1 MRWIVGRGLRAPRL
15 MLGIAVLLI
24 VAGVVQLRSAP
35 VDVLPEFQPPTV
47 EVQTEALGLS
57 AAEVEQFITVP
68 LEQDLLNGVA
78 FLQDIRSASL
88 PGLSS
93 IEMVFEPGTDLL
105 DARQV
110 VQERLAQAQG
120 ALPPVQTRPSQMLQ
134 PLSSTSRVMMIALSS
149 ENLSQIDLSLLTRW
163 TIGPKLL
170 GVSGVAN
177 VAVWGF
183 RDRQLQVLVDPS
195 RLEQQG
201 TSLQDVID
209 ATANAQFVCPLTFE
223 ECSTPGTGG
232 IIETPNQRV
241 GVQYVPV
248 TATPEDLA
256 HVPVEGGNGPITL
269 GDVATIAEDHQVLIG
284 DAVGPDLLL
293 VVQKFPHANT
303 LEVTSGLDDAL
314 EALRPGLADV
324 RFDTSIYR
332 PASYIE
338 TSSGNLATALILGG
352 ILALVALGLM
362 LFNWRGIAVAL
373 VSIAA
378 SLGTAFVVLSL
389 TDASLNAMTI
399 AGLVTALIVIVDEA
413 VVSADASLTLLRERH
428 DGAVPVR
435 RLIWDAT
442 MEMRRPASY
451 ASLIAIV
458 ALVPTLFTENGF
470 GTFFPPIATS
480 YAIAVV
486 AAMLVAL
493 LITPALTVT
502 LGAGAG
508 LSPVERRATAWYR
521 GRLSSLV
528 RTPAVAAIVA
538 GALVVAGLIALPTL
552 QRETV
557 PAFKDTNLLVHVSG
571 APSTSLGEM
580 QRVST
585 RMAEELRSVSGVA
598 DVGAHVGRA
607 ITSDQAEGT
616 NAGQIWLTL
625 DTDADYDT
633 AVSSVE
639 QTVAGYPGLETSV
652 VTYPNA
658 RIDEVMPT
666 AEAPVVVRLYGQEYD
681 VLQEKGDEI
690 GSLLTKVDGI
700 TNPQIVQ
707 PSLEPTLEIE
717 TDLDRA
723 QEHGIRPGDVRR
735 AASAMISGIVVG
747 SLFEEQKVFEVVVWG
762 EPGLR
767 SDVSAVQDLLIET
780 PEGDRVRLGDVATV
794 RIAAAPTSIQHE
806 SVSRYVDVI
815 ADVRGRQVGDVVADI
830 RSALGNL
837 ALPLEYHAEV
847 QDVADADSGRQLWIL
862 VAAAVLLIFLL
873 LQVAVSSWRLAAL
886 NTGVV
891 LVAFAG
897 AAIAVAITGGTV
909 SLGTAAGLVLVLTMA
924 TRQALALTGAYR
936 LRQRAGIAFD
946 DGLVV
951 EATTSRV
958 MPILTSFAIAVA
970 LLLPIAIAGPIAG
983 LELIRPMA
991 VAALGGLVAST
1002 IACLLIVPGLYR
1014 RYGDV
1019 PHDEAADL
1027 STDELVDVTRYE
1039 TLEPIGGGS

>member
-1 MRWIVGRGLRAPRL
+1 MRWVVGRGLRAPRL
-15 MLGIAVLLI
+15 MLAIAVLLI
-24 VAGVVQLRSAP
+24 VAGIVQLRSAP

-57 AAEVEQFITVP
+57 AEEVEQFITVP

-149 ENLSQIDLSLLTRW
+149 ENLDQIDLSLLTRW

-183 RDRQLQVLVDPS
+183 RDRQLQVLVDPE
-195 RLEQQG
+195 RLAARG
-201 TSLQDVID
+201 VSLQDIID
-209 ATANAQFVCPLTFE
+209 TTANAHFVCPLTFE

-248 TATPEDLA
+248 TGTPDQLA
-256 HVPVEGGNGPITL
+256 KVPLGDGAEGTTL
-269 GDVATIAEDHQVLIG
+269 GDVATIAEDHQPLIG

-293 VVQKFPHANT
+293 VVQKFPDANT
-303 LEVTSGLDDAL
+303 LEVTSGLEDAL

-324 RFDTSIYR
+324 QFDTSIYR

-338 TSSGNLATALILGG
+338 TSSGNLATVLLVGG
-352 ILALVALGLM
+352 ILALIVLALM
-362 LFNWRGIAVAL
+362 LFNWRGIVVAL
-373 VSIAA
+373 LSIATA
-378 SLGTAFVVLSL
+378 LGTAFVVLSL
-389 TDASLNAMTI
+389 TDASLNMMTI
-399 AGLVTALIVIVDEA
+399 AGLVTALVVIVDEA
-413 VVSADASLTLLRERH
+413 VVSADASLTLLRERR
-428 DGAVPVR
+428 DAGVPVR
-435 RLIWDAT
+435 RLVLDAT
-442 MEMRRPASY
+442 MEMRRPAAY
-451 ASLIAIV
+451 ATLIAVV
-458 ALVPTLFTENGF
+458 ALVPTFFTENSF
-470 GTFFPPIATS
+470 GTFFPPVATS

-486 AAMLVAL
+486 AAMIVAL
-493 LITPALTVT
+493 LITPALAVT
-502 LGAGAG
+502 LGAGG
-508 LSPVERRATAWYR
+508 GISPVERSAAPWYR
-521 GRLSSLV
+521 GRLSSLI
-528 RTPAVAAIVA
+528 RTPVVAAVIGGVVIA
-538 GALVVAGLIALPTL
+538 GGLISLPML

-571 APSTSLGEM
+571 PPSTSLAEM
-580 QRVST
+580 QRVAA
-585 RMAEELRSVSGVA
+585 RMGEELRGVSGVT

-607 ITSDQAEGT
+607 ITTDQALGT

-625 DTDADYDT
+625 DADADYDA
-633 AVSSVE
+633 AVSAVE
-639 QTVAGYPGLETSV
+639 QTAAGYPGLETSV

-658 RIDEVMPT
+658 RIDEVMPA
-666 AEAPVVVRLYGQEYD
+666 AEAPVVVRLYGQEFD
-681 VLQEKGDEI
+681 VLQEKGDEVEA
-690 GSLLTKVDGI
+690 LLTKVDGI
-700 TNPQIVQ
+700 TNPQVVQ

-717 TDLDRA
+717 TDLELA
-723 QEHGIRPGDVRR
+723 QQHGIRPGDVRR

-747 SLFEEQKVFEVVVWG
+747 SLFEEQQVFEVVVWG
-762 EPGLR
+762 EPAIR

-780 PEGDRVRLGDVATV
+780 PEGSRVRLGDVATV
-794 RIAAAPTSIQHE
+794 RTAAAPTSIQHE
-806 SVSRYVDVI
+806 SVSRYVDVL
-815 ADVRGRQVGDVVADI
+815 ADVQGRQVGDVVADI
-830 RSALGNL
+830 QAELGNL
-837 ALPLEYHAEV
+837 ALPLEYHAAV
-847 QDVADADSGRQLWIL
+847 QDVGDADGGRQLWIL
-862 VAAAVLLIFLL
+862 VVAAVLLIFLL

-886 NTGVV
+886 TAGVL

-897 AAIAVAITGGTV
+897 AAIAVAIAGGTV

-936 LRQRAGIAFD
+936 LRQRAGAAFD
-946 DGLVV
+946 DDLVID
-951 EATTSRV
+951 ATTGRL
-958 MPILTSFAIAVA
+958 MPIVTSFAVTVV
-970 LLLPIAIAGPIAG
+970 LLVPIAIAGPIAG
-983 LELIRPMA
+983 LELIQPMA
-991 VAALGGLVAST
+991 VAALGGLIAST
-1002 IACLLIVPGLYR
+1002 VACLLVVPGLYR

-1019 PHDEAADL
+1019 PHDEAAEL
-1027 STDELVDVTRYE
+1027 STDELVDVSRYE
-1039 TLEPIGGGS
+1039 TLQPIGGGS